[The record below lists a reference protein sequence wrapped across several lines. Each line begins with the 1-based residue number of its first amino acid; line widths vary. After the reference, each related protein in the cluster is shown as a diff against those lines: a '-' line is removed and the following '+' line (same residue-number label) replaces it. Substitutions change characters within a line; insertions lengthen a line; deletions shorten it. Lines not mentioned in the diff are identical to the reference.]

1 MPAKFRLSGSLKD
14 VTGGKDEYTVESGQT
29 VREILETLGI
39 VPLTVALVVVNEQQ
53 QDKDYVIQEGDVIRV
68 LAVIGGG

>member
-14 VTGGKDEYTVESGQT
+14 VTSGKDEYTVESGRT
-29 VREILETLGI
+29 VRETLETLGI
-39 VPLTVALVVVNEQQ
+39 VPLTVALVVVNEEQQ
-53 QDKDYVIQEGDVIRV
+53 EKDYMIQDGDVIRV

>member
-14 VTGGKDEYTVESGQT
+14 VTSGKDEYTVESGRT
-29 VREILETLGI
+29 VRETLETLGI
-39 VPLTVALVVVNEQQ
+39 VPLTVALVVVNEEQQ
-53 QDKDYVIQEGDVIRV
+53 EKDYVIQDGDVIRV